1 MMVVMNFRAL
11 KELLQFITDNLE
23 IVRWVR
29 TLKELL
35 QFITDNPE
43 IVLWVRA
50 FLFIEFIGVL
60 GKLLHG

>member
-1 MMVVMNFRAL
+1 MVVMNFRAL

-29 TLKELL
+29 TFLL
-35 QFITDNPE
+35 
-43 IVLWVRA
+43 
-50 FLFIEFIGVL
+50 IEFIDVL